1 MKTLTK
7 PVLIS
12 YGALAV
18 PLAALGLPLTV
29 YLPPFYEG
37 PVGLSVGTVGIIF
50 MLARFWDIFTD
61 PIMGV
66 LVDRYPSRW
75 GKRKHWIVIGIPVLM
90 IASWFIFVPSEDV
103 KSPFYLVF
111 WLFILYLSYTFVGL
125 TQQAWGVD
133 LTSKYDERSLV
144 YGWREIGSIFGMMTV
159 LAFPAILE
167 ILDYDFRTMIS
178 GMGYFLLFAF
188 PVTAIVSLLII
199 PDDKNSKG
207 TTFPRYSDLR
217 NILKNNK
224 PLKRTLMAE
233 ILCSTA
239 SSISGSTYIYVAR
252 HVFDLGDISSR
263 ILFIYFFAGLIAMP
277 LWMKISYKI
286 GKHNTLF
293 VSALL
298 CSLTLATYFPLSL
311 FIDISDA
318 FWTVIILTILFGIGY
333 GAPFTLT
340 RALMADIVD
349 ADELRSG
356 EKRPALFFSV
366 LTTLSKFGSAI
377 AVGTV
382 YLYLESIG
390 FGSSNFVSQEIKN
403 SLLFAFSFF
412 PMLLYF
418 LAAMVCIGYE
428 LTPEKHKQI
437 QIQLE
442 NKSS

>member
-1 MKTLTK
+1 M
-7 PVLIS
+7 
-12 YGALAV
+12 
-18 PLAALGLPLTV
+18 
-29 YLPPFYEG
+29 
-37 PVGLSVGTVGIIF
+37 
-50 MLARFWDIFTD
+50 
-61 PIMGV
+61 
-66 LVDRYPSRW
+66 
-75 GKRKHWIVIGIPVLM
+75 
-90 IASWFIFVPSEDV
+90 
-103 KSPFYLVF
+103 
-111 WLFILYLSYTFVGL
+111 
-125 TQQAWGVD
+125 
-133 LTSKYDERSLV
+133 
-144 YGWREIGSIFGMMTV
+144 
-159 LAFPAILE
+159 
-167 ILDYDFRTMIS
+167 
-178 GMGYFLLFAF
+178 
-188 PVTAIVSLLII
+188 
-199 PDDKNSKG
+199 
-207 TTFPRYSDLR
+207 
-217 NILKNNK
+217 
-224 PLKRTLMAE
+224 
-233 ILCSTA
+233 
-239 SSISGSTYIYVAR
+239 
-252 HVFDLGDISSR
+252 
-263 ILFIYFFAGLIAMP
+263 
-277 LWMKISYKI
+277 
-286 GKHNTLF
+286 
-293 VSALL
+293 
-298 CSLTLATYFPLSL
+298 TLATYFPLSL

-318 FWTVIILTILFGIGY
+318 FWTVIILTTLYGIGY

>member
-1 MKTLTK
+1 
-7 PVLIS
+7 
-12 YGALAV
+12 
-18 PLAALGLPLTV
+18 
-29 YLPPFYEG
+29 
-37 PVGLSVGTVGIIF
+37 
-50 MLARFWDIFTD
+50 
-61 PIMGV
+61 MGV

-188 PVTAIVSLLII
+188 PITAIVSLLII

-207 TTFPRYSDLR
+207 TTFPKYSDLR
-217 NILKNNK
+217 KILKNNK

-286 GKHNTLF
+286 GKHNALF

-298 CSLTLATYFPLSL
+298 CSVVLAVYFPLSL

-333 GAPFTLT
+333 GAPFALT